1 MTRRVR
7 CDCCGQL
14 YHLTDDHPLR
24 GACPRCWDLYLRVD
38 QVYPY
43 TGPHGQPT
51 CEAFRAYRLKQKARV
66 REIVEHPA
74 GEAAAR
80 LIERE
85 RLMREM
91 EQMTP
96 DRLAYF
102 TALVEQQVKEN
113 RRARFRVVK

>member
-24 GACPRCWDLYLRVD
+24 GACPRCWNLYLRVD
-38 QVYPY
+38 QIHPY
-43 TGPHGQPT
+43 SGPQGDR
-51 CEAFRAYRLKQKARV
+51 EALHAHIRERKARV

>member
-1 MTRRVR
+1 M
-7 CDCCGQL
+7 
-14 YHLTDDHPLR
+14 
-24 GACPRCWDLYLRVD
+24 RVD
-38 QVYPY
+38 LVHPY
-43 TGPHGQPT
+43 NGPQGNREMFHAHIQ
-51 CEAFRAYRLKQKARV
+51 ERKARV

-85 RLMREM
+85 RLVAQIENLS
-91 EQMTP
+91 P

-102 TALVEQQVKEN
+102 TALAEQQVKEN